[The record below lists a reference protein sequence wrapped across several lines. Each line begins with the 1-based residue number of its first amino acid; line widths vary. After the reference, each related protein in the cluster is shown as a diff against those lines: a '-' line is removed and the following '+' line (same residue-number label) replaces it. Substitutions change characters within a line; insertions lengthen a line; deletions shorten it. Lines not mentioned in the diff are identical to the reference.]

1 MTLKEFITQL
11 KADYNLQKTVDQIEA
26 IVTRH
31 AREEAKGNVAVI
43 DDDTVKDWIIN
54 ADNEKEEEPVIKTA
68 KTAEEYDKKIKEK
81 YGKKPEPKREPKPEP
96 PKEEPKEEKA
106 YEQTS
111 LFDLL

>member
-1 MTLKEFITQL
+1 MTLTEFIKQL
-11 KADYNLQKTVDQIEA
+11 KEDYKLQKTVSQIEG
-26 IVTRH
+26 IVKKH
-31 AREEAKGNVAVI
+31 AKAAAVSGVAVI

-54 ADNEKEEEPVIKTA
+54 ADNEKEEEPVVQTV

-81 YGKKPEPKREPKPEP
+81 YGKKPEPKPEPK
-96 PKEEPKEEKA
+96 KEEPKEKKE

>member
-1 MTLKEFITQL
+1 MTLKEFIMQL

-26 IVTRH
+26 IVKKH
-31 AREEAKGNVAVI
+31 ARAAAISGVAVI

-54 ADNEKEEEPVIKTA
+54 ADNEKDEKPVIKTV
-68 KTAEEYDKKIKEK
+68 KTAEEYDKKIKKK
-81 YGKKPEPKREPKPEP
+81 YGKKPEPKQEPK
-96 PKEEPKEEKA
+96 KEEAKEKKE

>member
-1 MTLKEFITQL
+1 MTLKEFITQI
-11 KADYNLQKTVDQIEA
+11 KADYNLQKTEDQIEA
-26 IVTRH
+26 IVKRH
-31 AREEAKGNVAVI
+31 AREAAVSGVAVI

-54 ADNEKEEEPVIKTA
+54 ADNEKEEEPVAKTV

-81 YGKKPEPKREPKPEP
+81 YGKKPEPKPEPKKED
-96 PKEEPKEEKA
+96 PKEKKE

>member
-54 ADNEKEEEPVIKTA
+54 SDAEQIIEKPAPAAEVKAMTA
-68 KTAEEYDKKIKEK
+68 KTSKVAQKLYEK
-81 YGKKPEPKREPKPEP
+81 YVEKKPEP
-96 PKEEPKEEKA
+96 PKAEPKEKKE